1 MKAAVLRALAQP
13 LTHEELPTPEPAVDE
28 VLIRVRACGV
38 CHSDLHIAL
47 GEWSQ
52 LKGITKLPLIPGHE
66 IAGTIEAV
74 GAEVTGFALGDRVG
88 VPWLHY
94 TCGACEYCQSGRE
107 TLCGKQI
114 ITGLMVDG
122 GFAEFVKAKASHTV
136 SVPDALSFAEAAPL
150 MCAGLTVYKAMR
162 VAEANAGQRLAVF
175 GVGGLG
181 HLAIQLGKALGLE
194 VGALDVSEDKLALA
208 KECGADWTV
217 NVTAEA
223 PHKLIKSHGG
233 AQGGG
238 PHIAMVTSGNTA
250 AYDLALRTLR
260 RGGTLAVVGMTPQPI
275 SVSTVALVSGEFRIV
290 SSAVGTRADLQAV
303 LAMAAAGKLKCHY
316 ETRPLAEINEVFD
329 AMKAGQLTGRVVL
342 TI

>member
-1 MKAAVLRALAQP
+1 MKAAVLRTLAEP
-13 LTHEELPTPEPAVDE
+13 LTHEELPQPEPAADE
-28 VLIRVRACGV
+28 VLIRVKACGV

-66 IAGTIEAV
+66 IAGVVESV
-74 GAEVTGFALGDRVG
+74 GANVTNFKPGDRVG

-94 TCGACEYCQSGRE
+94 TCGTCEYCQSGRE
-107 TLCGKQI
+107 TLCGKQQ
-114 ITGLMVDG
+114 ITGVMVDG

-136 SVPDALSFAEAAPL
+136 RVPDALSFEEAAPL

-162 VAEANAGQRLAVF
+162 VAEAKAGQRLAVF

-194 VGALDVSEDKLALA
+194 VGALDVNNDKLAFA

-223 PHKLIKSHGG
+223 PHKLIKS
-233 AQGGG
+233 QGGG
-238 PHIAMVTSGNTA
+238 PHIAMVTSGNTV
-250 AYDLALRTLR
+250 AYDLALRSLR
-260 RGGTLAVVGMTPQPI
+260 KGGTLAVVGMTPQPI

-290 SSAVGTRADLQAV
+290 SSAVGTRADLEAV
-303 LAMAAAGKLKCHY
+303 LAMAAEGKLKCHY
-316 ETRPLAEINEVFD
+316 ETRPLEAINEVFD

-342 TI
+342 TL